1 MSKLSKEDNI
11 ALADC
16 IDLFKPI
23 NEATVLM
30 FGNKTQRKSAWHLH
44 KTYGVKVKDFVAFI
58 PIYNARVKEFY
69 QIQDPHTLLKNIKK
83 FFEVKRKF
91 DADERY
97 EKEQREK
104 ERLDA
109 EEAEKLKEIPLSEK
123 KMKFDRIA
131 EMLRN
136 S

>member
-1 MSKLSKEDNI
+1 MSKLSKEENI

-83 FFEVKRKF
+83 FFEIKRKI

-97 EKEQREK
+97 EQQQREK

-109 EEAEKLKEIPLSEK
+109 LEAEKLKEIPVSEK

>member
-1 MSKLSKEDNI
+1 MSKLSKEENI
-11 ALADC
+11 ALAEC

-69 QIQDPHTLLKNIKK
+69 QIQDPHSLLKNIQK

-97 EKEQREK
+97 IMEQQEKD
-104 ERLDA
+104 RLDVL
-109 EEAEKLKEIPLSEK
+109 EAEKLKEIPVSEK
-123 KMKFDRIA
+123 KMKFNNIMEIIKKA
-131 EMLRN
+131 
-136 S
+136 